1 MPTREKGEPLSA
13 FIGRFVSSKR
23 ERKQFPELKQRLAI
37 GYSEARERS
46 RKEGHAK
53 QA

>member
-1 MPTREKGEPLSA
+1 MPERHRGEPLSA

-23 ERKQFPELKQRLAI
+23 ERKQFPELKQRLAV
-37 GYSEARERS
+37 GYSEAKERS

-53 QA
+53 A